1 MITKLSDMHLL
12 LDRKWKKDTYTVGN
26 LYIDQLLFCQTM
38 EDKDRGL
45 KKTWPLSMIQKYK
58 IPNVTAIP
66 RGTYQITMRIKSP
79 KFSAWNYKKTY
90 GFCDGYVPRLLGVPG
105 FDGILIHIGNKANP
119 DSSGCILVGVNDRKG
134 MVTKSTETFRKLWYK
149 LKEADDRGENISITI
164 Q

>member
-1 MITKLSDMHLL
+1 MILTV
-12 LDRKWKKDTYTVGN
+12 DRKWKKDTYTVGN
-26 LYIDQLLFCQTM
+26 LYVDGLWFCNTM

-58 IPNVTAIP
+58 VPNETAIP
-66 RGTYQITMRIKSP
+66 RGTYQITMRMQSP
-79 KFSAWNYKKTY
+79 KFSQWKYSRLY
-90 GFCDGYVPRLLGVPG
+90 GFCKGYLPRLLGVPG

-134 MVTKSTETFRKLWYK
+134 MVTKSTETFAKLYAK
-149 LKEADDRGENISITI
+149 LKEADDRNENISITI